1 MKVFRINYIPGCLSP
16 FPECLE
22 AGKRMLYLVQNRRYS
37 CEFLKMAAGVR
48 VCVFLLSGLLVAH
61 TGKNLF
67 TETAFLHSHES

>member
-1 MKVFRINYIPGCLSP
+1 
-16 FPECLE
+16 
-22 AGKRMLYLVQNRRYS
+22 MLYLVQNGRYS